1 MKSFKQF
8 TEHTSPAG
16 KDCPPGR
23 MVMVME
29 MATAMG
35 PITVMEVVMAMVAPV
50 ILLAVTVGVA
60 MVVEVLPKDGS

>member
-1 MKSFKQF
+1 
-8 TEHTSPAG
+8 
-16 KDCPPGR
+16 

-50 ILLAVTVGVA
+50 ILLAAVMGVV